1 MAIVKFVSLEKL
13 LHVHADIA
21 CISDNSN
28 LERTKL
34 NQFEQIKNRWANYV
48 SRKLLLEISAVFEAK
63 RELYL

>member
-1 MAIVKFVSLEKL
+1 MANVKFISLEKL

-34 NQFEQIKNRWANYV
+34 NQFEQIKNRMANY
-48 SRKLLLEISAVFEAK
+48 RI
-63 RELYL
+63 